1 LIVIA
6 LFTRPLLAT
15 EHTEFDSGAETL
27 ALSIAQQC
35 NLRLAV
41 VVPLLSNP
49 EYEALA
55 PQIVAGAEQ
64 IIAGKVAAFRGQ
76 PAALNIELNVHIRR
90 GEEPYRE
97 IVQEAL
103 DTNSDLIVI
112 RRRGKR
118 GFLANLIV
126 GEMVNKVVAHAP
138 CDVLIVPRG
147 AHMWQKCVLV
157 AAEPDLHGRQIVSKA
172 IAVAAKC
179 SLSLHVVTVV
189 QANGQRA
196 HADAFIAEMLS
207 QARRSGITAA
217 GAVRNG
223 KPYAQILE
231 AAIGCQ
237 ADLIVIGSH
246 GDIPLGRAMVGG
258 VAQKVMGFCEH
269 PVLVLAYGPR
279 MEKGLVDHE

>member
-1 LIVIA
+1 MGASFL
-6 LFTRPLLAT
+6 RPLLAT

-27 ALSIAQQC
+27 ALSIAKQC
-35 NLRLAV
+35 NLRLAA
-41 VVPLLSNP
+41 VVPLVSNP

-55 PQIVAGAEQ
+55 PQIAARAEQ

-97 IVQEAL
+97 IVQEAV
-103 DTNSDLIVI
+103 DTSSDLIVI

-126 GEMVNKVVAHAP
+126 GEMVTKVVAHAP

-147 AHMWQKCVLV
+147 AHMWHQCVLV
-157 AAEPDLHGRQIVSKA
+157 ASEPDLQGRQIVSKA
-172 IAVAAKC
+172 IAVAAEC
-179 SLSLHVVTVV
+179 GLPLNMVTVV
-189 QANGQRA
+189 QDDGQRA
-196 HADAFIAEMLS
+196 HAEAFIGEMLS
-207 QARRSGITAA
+207 QARHGGIAA
-217 GAVRNG
+217 EGAVRSG
-223 KPYAQILE
+223 KPYSEIL
-231 AAIGCQ
+231 AAATDCQ

-246 GDIPLGRAMVGG
+246 GDIPSGRAMVGG

-269 PVLVLAYGPR
+269 PVLVVGSGPR
-279 MEKGLVDHE
+279 VTKGVAGHE